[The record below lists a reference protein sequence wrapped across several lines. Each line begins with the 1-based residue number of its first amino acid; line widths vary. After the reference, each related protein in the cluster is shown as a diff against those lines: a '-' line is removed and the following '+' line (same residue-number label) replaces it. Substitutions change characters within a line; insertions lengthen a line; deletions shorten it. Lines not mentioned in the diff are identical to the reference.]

1 MLGVFHEIS
10 IRTDDILASVEFYES
25 LGFRQ
30 CVAGDT
36 WPHPYG
42 VLTDGRIFIGLHQYG
57 FPSPAITFVRQDIAR
72 HVPEFTALGI
82 ELAFAKTGD
91 DSFNEIGFLD
101 PAGQMITVLEAR
113 TYSPP
118 PAAVRDARESRCGW
132 FAEFSIPT
140 ADFAASARFWERL
153 GYVAHTEVETPYLS
167 QPLINDKLTLALH
180 RPRTLD
186 QPMLVFR
193 DPAMRRRVAA
203 LREAECAFDP
213 ELPRG
218 LDPEAN
224 ALLRS
229 PEGTPLLLLQED

>member
-1 MLGVFHEIS
+1 MLGVYHEIS
-10 IRTDDILASVEFYES
+10 VRTDDILASVEFYET

-42 VLTDGRIFIGLHQYG
+42 VLTDGRIFVGLHQYR
-57 FPSPAITFVRQDIAR
+57 FPSPAITFVRHDIAR
-72 HVPEFTALGI
+72 HASEFTALGI

-91 DSFNEIGFLD
+91 ESFNEIGFLD
-101 PAGQMITVLEAR
+101 PAGQMITILEAR

-118 PAAVRDARESRCGW
+118 PADARSAQESRCGW
-132 FAEFSIPT
+132 FSEFSIPT
-140 ADFAASARFWERL
+140 ADFAASAAFWERL
-153 GYVAHTEVETPYLS
+153 GFVAHTEAETPYLS
-167 QPLINDKLTLALH
+167 QPLISDRLTLALH
-180 RPRTLD
+180 RPRTCD

-193 DPAMRRRVAA
+193 DPAMRQRVAA
-203 LREAECAFDP
+203 LHEAGIALDP

-218 LDPEAN
+218 LDPAAN
-224 ALLRS
+224 AMLRS

>member
-10 IRTDDILASVEFYES
+10 IRTDEILASVEFYEN

-42 VLTDGRIFIGLHQYG
+42 VLTDGRIFLGLHQYR
-57 FPSPAITFVRQDIAR
+57 FPSPAITFVRHDIAR
-72 HVPEFTALGI
+72 HIPEFTALGI
-82 ELAFAKTGD
+82 EPAFAKTGD

-101 PAGQMITVLEAR
+101 PAGQMVTILEAR

-118 PAAVRDARESRCGW
+118 PKDARDAGESRCGW

-140 ADFAASARFWERL
+140 TDFAASAAFWERL
-153 GYVAHTEVETPYLS
+153 GYVAHTAVEAPYLS
-167 QPLINDKLTLALH
+167 QPLIGDKLTLALH
-180 RPRTLD
+180 RPRTCD
-186 QPMLVFR
+186 QPLLVFR
-193 DPAMRRRVAA
+193 DPAMRQRVAA
-203 LREAECAFDP
+203 LSEAGIAFDP

-218 LDPEAN
+218 LDPAAN

-229 PEGTPLLLLQED
+229 PEGTLLLLLQED